1 MGIQRSTG
9 SILTA
14 GTLLAVSSALAACG
28 SGGNPN
34 TPSTPEVSA
43 STPYY
48 VMPVQQ
54 ADGTLA
60 PAVNDYGPVPLTA
73 ADCAPP
79 PNVEIALVD
88 DYEGGAASQTYT
100 YNDTTCEVLPVAI
113 KDWQPASTQIPSTW
127 MSATSGDPN
136 APVQGGNRCGSL
148 RAMHLAGT
156 YTNYGAGLGTLLY
169 NHSAL
174 LNSNPAYPPIPST
187 QIGVYFQGQTTAL
200 VKDGDTPFVA
210 GLASTDL
217 SQWDGITFW
226 ARRGP
231 YGQDGFRPGLL
242 DRTTADDFN
251 KQSPPGV
258 AACRSIYTVCSCL
271 NGKPC
276 TPWDPAVDPGP
287 DPATIPQTGCYSG
300 FAAEAPDV
308 AGTYCWDPKVD
319 PWPSGDPTIRCG
331 QTACN
336 YRVDTP
342 IPTMIFNPVNKD
354 RAVLWKADIG
364 QGAGVGTMTCS
375 PEPYVFHDS
384 TQPAAQF
391 CYTPG
396 VDADP
401 PEKMDRCQDSWL
413 GTTGGSPSD
422 PAIDTNWHRYMI
434 PFANLRQGTVD
445 QRSPGIDLTFVEA
458 LLFAFPGGN
467 LDVWI
472 DDVGFYRATK

>member
-1 MGIQRSTG
+1 MGIQFSDGSAFST
-9 SILTA
+9 SLLLA
-14 GTLLAVSSALAACG
+14 GTCALAACS
-28 SGGNPN
+28 SGGNPQ
-34 TPSTPEVSA
+34 TPLPEVGA
-43 STPYY
+43 NTLYY

-54 ADGTLA
+54 PDGSLA
-60 PAVNDYGPVPLTA
+60 PAVNDPGPAPLSPE
-73 ADCAPP
+73 DCAPP
-79 PNVEIALVD
+79 AGIEIALLD
-88 DYEGGAASQTYT
+88 DYESGLASQTYT
-100 YNDTTCEVLPVAI
+100 YNDTTCEVLPVAN
-113 KDWQPASTQIPSTW
+113 KDWQPGSTPIPTNW
-127 MSATSGDPN
+127 MSATSGAPN

-156 YTNYGAGLGTLLY
+156 YTNYGAGLGTLIY
-169 NHSAL
+169 NHNLS
-174 LNSNPAYPPIPST
+174 LNPDQTNMQVPMST
-187 QIGVYFQGQTTAL
+187 FHVYFEGQPTAD
-200 VKDGDTPFVA
+200 VPDGDSSFVS
-210 GLASTDL
+210 GLQSSDL

-231 YGQDGFRPGLL
+231 YGEPGFRPGLL

-276 TPWDPAVDPGP
+276 TPWDPAKDPGP
-287 DPATIPQTGCYSG
+287 DPATIPLTGCYSG

-319 PWPSGDPTIRCG
+319 RWPSNDPAIRCG

-354 RAVLWKADIG
+354 RAVLWKKDIG
-364 QGAGVGTMTCS
+364 QGPGVGTMTCS

-413 GTTGGSPSD
+413 GSQPVD
-422 PAIDTNWHRYMI
+422 MDWKQYMI

-458 LLFAFPGGN
+458 LIFAFPGGN

-472 DDVGFYRATK
+472 DDVGFYRQKK